1 MTVDLFLHGAATG
14 PHILAQQFDLTV
26 DGYQLG
32 SQPLLFTGQFFHALF
47 TVFVLFRAHQYGPR
61 LSTGPLPL
69 RFAVQKLLP
78 ARIRAEGLDLPFD
91 LVKLLFCRRIPRL
104 RFKVG

>member
-1 MTVDLFLHGAATG
+1 MTVDLFILGAATG
-14 PHILAQQFDLTV
+14 PHILSQQFDMPI

-47 TVFVLFRAHQYGPR
+47 HGLVLLRAHQYGPR
-61 LSTGPLPL
+61 LGTGPLPL
-69 RFAVQKLLP
+69 RFAVQKHLP
-78 ARIRAEGLDLPFD
+78 ARIRAEGLYLPFD
-91 LVKLLFCRRIPRL
+91 LVKLLSGRRIPRL